1 MQNHLEHNLKLL
13 EVYDAELADRLR
25 NHIPSNRVETFVTP
39 HNFLS
44 LRVKTDNGVKLIH
57 SGQEPIK
64 EAERW
69 MSTVDITKPYNI
81 MVLGCGLLYHA
92 YQIVKH
98 HHASI
103 RHLVIVEK
111 DIDVIHTVFCS
122 MDISNFLLTKMTFF
136 VTDPSS
142 ADIRY
147 FMNQHITSFT
157 LDGLSIVEHPS
168 SCSLYPEFYDETK
181 SVINECLQ
189 NGTILLRTKVALGG
203 MIQEN
208 IIRNSP
214 NIFSLPSISV
224 FNGMFPNIP
233 AFIIGAGS
241 SLDKNIEQLA
251 AVGDKGVIIAAD
263 TVLKPLRE
271 RGIHP
276 HIVISTDP
284 TELNQKHFEGIDD
297 LGETILAF
305 ALSVN
310 HNIPKDIAG
319 TKVVI
324 PTQNSRLLS
333 LFNQVKQE
341 TNPLHTGVNVGQT
354 CFNLAKY
361 IGCDPIVMVG
371 LDFSFPVEGGTTHA
385 SGTALRRPITRSE
398 TPGKMKVELIDE
410 QRSLEEF
417 DPILIPGS
425 YVDQVATNKFWLAYL
440 RSMEQAIGNTP
451 AQVINCTEGGALVEG
466 AENRKLANVI
476 NQSCINDAQIRSN
489 LQAVVGFFFG
499 EPLDEGIGILNECLT
514 ILKTAIEYADKG
526 LQEISAL
533 QTVAQSVSPNKD
545 ILQEKLDAIT
555 EAHKNLVQ
563 DHKVYI
569 VLDEAADAVLQPFLQ
584 QNKRPSGDL
593 VSEDNIQVSINRYT
607 PYFENIKDIC
617 ERYVVIINETIES
630 MESADNNLSDF
641 SF

>member
-1 MQNHLEHNLKLL
+1 MQNHLEENLKLL
-13 EVYDAELADRLR
+13 ELYDAELADRLR
-25 NHIPSNRVETFVTP
+25 NHNPSNRIETFITP
-39 HNFLS
+39 QNFIS
-44 LRVKTDNGVKLIH
+44 LRAKTGNGVQLIH
-57 SGQEPIK
+57 SGQEPIR

-69 MSTVDITKPYNI
+69 MSTLDIQNPYNI
-81 MVLGCGLLYHA
+81 MVFGCGLFYHSF
-92 YQIVKH
+92 QLVKH
-98 HHASI
+98 YHSNL

-111 DIDVIHTVFCS
+111 DIDILHTSFSAV
-122 MDISNFLLTKMTFF
+122 DISNFLRTKMTYFI
-136 VTDPSS
+136 TEPSP
-142 ADIRY
+142 ADIRK
-147 FMNQHITSFT
+147 FMNQHLTSFT
-157 LDGLSIVEHPS
+157 IDGLSIVEHPA
-168 SCSLYPEFYDETK
+168 SCSLYPEFYKETK
-181 SVINECLQ
+181 SIIDECLQ

-224 FNGMFPNIP
+224 FSGMFPNIP
-233 AFIIGAGS
+233 AFIIGAGP

-251 AVGDKGVIIAAD
+251 AVQDKGVIIAAD

-284 TELNQKHFEGIDD
+284 TELNNKHFEGIND

-310 HNIPKDIAG
+310 SKIPKDITG

-333 LFNQVKQE
+333 LFNKVKQE
-341 TNPLHTGVNVGQT
+341 TNPLQTGVNVGQT

-361 IGCDPIVMVG
+361 LGCDPIVMVG

-385 SGTALRRPITRSE
+385 SGTALQRPIIKSE
-398 TPGKMKVELIDE
+398 TPGKMKVELLDA

-425 YVDQVATNKFWLAYL
+425 YVNQVATNKFWLAYL
-440 RSMEQAIGNTP
+440 RSMEQAISNTS
-451 AQVINCTEGGALVEG
+451 ARVINCTEGGALVEG
-466 AENRKLANVI
+466 AQNRKLADVI
-476 NQSCINDAQIRSN
+476 NDVCINDAQARSN
-489 LQAVVGFFFG
+489 LHAVVGFFFG
-499 EPLDEGIGILNECLT
+499 EPLDEGIQILNECLT
-514 ILKTAIEYADKG
+514 ILKTAIKYADKG
-526 LQEISAL
+526 LQELSAL
-533 QTVAQSVSPNKD
+533 KTVAHSVSPDKG

-555 EAHKNLVQ
+555 EAHKQLVQ

-569 VLDEAADAVLQPFLQ
+569 VLDEAADAILHPFLQ
-584 QNKRPSGDL
+584 QNKRPSGNL
-593 VSEDNIQVSINRYT
+593 VSEENIQISIERYT

-617 ERYVVIINETIES
+617 ERYSAIISETIES
-630 MESADNNLSDF
+630 MESTGSNLSDF